1 MTDPE
6 AYKSEVFA
14 ENWSLRFKIAEKDA
28 EITSLTAT
36 AKEHLSLINV
46 PFFKFNFH
54 SSIKIRFKFL
64 IKEFL
69 HYSLFLDTW
78 P

>member
-1 MTDPE
+1 MDPE

-36 AKEHLSLINV
+36 AKEHLSFSLII
-46 PFFKFNFH
+46 F
-54 SSIKIRFKFL
+54 SFL
-64 IKEFL
+64 
-69 HYSLFLDTW
+69 
-78 P
+78 

>member
-1 MTDPE
+1 MDPE

-36 AKEHLSLINV
+36 AKEHLSLII
-46 PFFKFNFH
+46 F
-54 SSIKIRFKFL
+54 SFL
-64 IKEFL
+64 
-69 HYSLFLDTW
+69 
-78 P
+78 